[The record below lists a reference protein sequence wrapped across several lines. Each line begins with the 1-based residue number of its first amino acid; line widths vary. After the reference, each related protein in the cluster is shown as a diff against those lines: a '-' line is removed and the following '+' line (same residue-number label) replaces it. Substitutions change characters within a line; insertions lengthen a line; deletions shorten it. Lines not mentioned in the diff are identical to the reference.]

1 MCLDEAARYS
11 ESEACTAC
19 AAIPRVFQAHEGF
32 EDLLALVGWDAGAL
46 VVDQQ
51 GDEFGVCRD

>member
-1 MCLDEAARYS
+1 LKSGGLNEETGRHRPG
-11 ESEACTAC
+11 
-19 AAIPRVFQAHEGF
+19 AIPRVFQAHEGF
-32 EDLLALVGWDAGAL
+32 EDLLALVGWDAGTL